1 MTMKELTYYS
11 VIPYTK
17 TWAGYSRKNWFFF
30 WKLPRAD
37 KTRACLAYRVT
48 IPGPFLNE
56 KRRQIWSV
64 SQIMQTQFSLDL
76 EFATSLL
83 SEGLAQANQ
92 QEALLNVEE
101 QNIDFNISNMLLTH
115 CIQLPGF
122 IQIFGSITQDFFETF
137 FQNNNFFFQT

>member
-1 MTMKELTYYS
+1 
-11 VIPYTK
+11 
-17 TWAGYSRKNWFFF
+17 
-30 WKLPRAD
+30 
-37 KTRACLAYRVT
+37 
-48 IPGPFLNE
+48 
-56 KRRQIWSV
+56 
-64 SQIMQTQFSLDL
+64 MQTQFSLDL

-101 QNIDFNISNMLLTH
+101 QNNIDFNISNMLLTH

-137 FQNNNFFFQT
+137 FQNKQFPDLRLSNR

>member
-1 MTMKELTYYS
+1 
-11 VIPYTK
+11 
-17 TWAGYSRKNWFFF
+17 
-30 WKLPRAD
+30 
-37 KTRACLAYRVT
+37 
-48 IPGPFLNE
+48 
-56 KRRQIWSV
+56 
-64 SQIMQTQFSLDL
+64 MQTQFSLDL

-122 IQIFGSITQDFFETF
+122 IQIIFWIYNSRLFRDFFPK
-137 FQNNNFFFQT
+137 Q

>member
-1 MTMKELTYYS
+1 
-11 VIPYTK
+11 
-17 TWAGYSRKNWFFF
+17 
-30 WKLPRAD
+30 
-37 KTRACLAYRVT
+37 
-48 IPGPFLNE
+48 
-56 KRRQIWSV
+56 
-64 SQIMQTQFSLDL
+64 MQTQFSLDL

-137 FQNNNFFFQT
+137 FQNNNFFFQTFQNLPFRKFQPEKRLPKVIGDLFRVKIRLSHYTIFRCLKILGEAGKQEILQRMFRKF